1 MNKLLVSA
9 LVSMG
14 LAAAAPSL
22 LLAQS
27 AEPTAIE
34 VAQAQPGAQPQHR
47 QRAFSMPSERV
58 EARLAYIR
66 TALKITD
73 AQQPQWNA
81 FADTLRKQASAM
93 DKQVEAWRAQMGQRT
108 KGQQPNAIA
117 RLERQQQLHAAAV
130 TRLNERLAVQ
140 RPLYAALTDAQKQV
154 ADEVLAPRHGQ
165 RRFHQGGRHRMA

>member
-1 MNKLLVSA
+1 
-9 LVSMG
+9 MG

-34 VAQAQPGAQPQHR
+34 VAQAQPQHR

-73 AQQPQWNA
+73 AQQPRWSA

-93 DKQVEAWRAQMGQRT
+93 DKQV
-108 KGQQPNAIA
+108 
-117 RLERQQQLHAAAV
+117 
-130 TRLNERLAVQ
+130 
-140 RPLYAALTDAQKQV
+140 
-154 ADEVLAPRHGQ
+154 
-165 RRFHQGGRHRMA
+165 